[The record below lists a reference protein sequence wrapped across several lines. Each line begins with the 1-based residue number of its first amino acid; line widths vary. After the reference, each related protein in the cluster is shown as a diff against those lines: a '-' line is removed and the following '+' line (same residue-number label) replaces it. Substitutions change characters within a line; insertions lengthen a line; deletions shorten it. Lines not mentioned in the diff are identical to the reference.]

1 MKWLLFSTSLIFTL
15 CTREP
20 GQAPAPVQ
28 YDFTKVDTYVDA
40 HLKEYSNA
48 VAVLVSKDN
57 AVIYKKEANLNITQP
72 RIIASAS
79 KWLSAA
85 VIMSLIDEKKLSL
98 SDTVGKFLPLF
109 TAHGKGNIT
118 IRQLF
123 SHTSGFPGDSPQ
135 RYEYNQDLTLAAAVD
150 SFALHTDMVHKP
162 GEAFNYGGVSMHIAG
177 RIAEVVS
184 GKRWQALFN
193 ERIAN
198 PCEMDANYIL
208 IRPANPLIAGGVRTS
223 ARDYLNFLEMLLN
236 KGMFHQRR
244 VLSEA
249 AVNAMLQDQTAGAV
263 IENTPYPLNP
273 LTPYKAGEVRYGMG
287 NWRDV
292 VNANGVAEENSS
304 PGAFGAHPWIDIK
317 HHVAGIIFTRTT
329 PKISN
334 TSSLKIREMIRNILD
349 GKPV

>member
-1 MKWLLFSTSLIFTL
+1 MKWLLFSASLIFTL
-15 CTREP
+15 CTRES
-20 GQAPAPVQ
+20 GPVSVGEQ
-28 YDFTKVDTYVDA
+28 YNFTKVDTYVDA
-40 HLKEYSNA
+40 HLKEYSNS
-48 VAVLVSKDN
+48 VAILVSKDN
-57 AVIYKKEANLNITQP
+57 AVIYKKEVNLDITQQ

-85 VIMSLIDEKKLSL
+85 VIMSLADEKKLSL
-98 SDTVGKFLPLF
+98 NDTVGKFLPLF

-135 RYEYNQDLTLAAAVD
+135 RYEYNKDLTLAAAVD
-150 SFALHTDMVHKP
+150 SMACYTDMIHKP
-162 GEAFNYGGVSMHIAG
+162 GTAFNYGGVSMHIAG

-184 GKRWQALFN
+184 GKRWQTLFN
-193 ERIAN
+193 ERIAD
-198 PCEMDANYIL
+198 PCEMEANYIL
-208 IRPANPLIAGGVRTS
+208 VRPANPLIAGGVRTS

-236 KGMFHQRR
+236 KGMFHQHR
-244 VLSEA
+244 VLSET
-249 AVNAMLQDQTAGAV
+249 AVSELLRDQTAGAV

-273 LTPYKAGEVRYGMG
+273 YTPYKTGEVRYGMG

-292 VNANGVAEENSS
+292 VNADGVAEENSS
-304 PGAFGAHPWIDIK
+304 PGAFGAHPWIDVK

-334 TSSLKIREMIRNILD
+334 TSSLKIREMIRHILD